1 MRQKPALRSELA
13 VGEALRA
20 IAHDVLINAR
30 LAVEKS
36 AGSTT
41 AAIHEFRRQMKCWR
55 ALLQLLEPF
64 VGKDAHD
71 LRTRARD
78 LARDLGAARDPQSAR
93 EAFDDLTEHGLQLS
107 DRAIKSVRRGIDGLR
122 TAGETG
128 ALSPKMRRRIA
139 ETLTEASDALDRW
152 PLHVLTFP
160 ELAKQL
166 AANYRAARRAVPKN
180 WFKNDPEAL
189 HELRKLVVIHRYQM
203 QIVEPLWQR
212 FTKMWIG
219 EAQRL
224 RERLG
229 QYQDLEVLQQLTKP
243 SQPLA
248 HWHSQLDRP
257 IAVRK
262 RRHVIAAKRV
272 ATRLFVER
280 PSEFR
285 RRLIVMWKAG

>member
-20 IAHDVLINAR
+20 IAHDVLIDAR
-30 LAVEKS
+30 LAIEKS
-36 AGSTT
+36 GSSST
-41 AAIHEFRRQMKCWR
+41 AAVHEFRRQMKCWR
-55 ALLQLLEPF
+55 ALLRLLEPF
-64 VGKDAHD
+64 VGEDAHQ
-71 LRTRARD
+71 LRVTARD

-93 EAFDDLTEHGLQLS
+93 EAFDDLTEHGLPLS
-107 DRAIKSVRRGIDGLR
+107 DRAIKSVRRCIDDLR
-122 TAGETG
+122 TKGENH
-128 ALSPKMRRRIA
+128 ALSPKMRRRID

-160 ELAKQL
+160 DLAKQL
-166 AANYRAARRAVPKN
+166 TASYRAARRAVPKR
-180 WFKNDPEAL
+180 WFKDDPEAL

-212 FTKMWIG
+212 FTKMWLG

-229 QYQDLEVLQQLTKP
+229 QYQDLEVLQQFTKP
-243 SQPLA
+243 NQPLA

-257 IAVRK
+257 IAARK
-262 RRHVIAAKRV
+262 HRHVIAAKRT
-272 ATRLFVER
+272 ATRLFVDR

-285 RRLIVMWKAG
+285 RRLIVMWKAA